1 MPLTRSRYDG
11 HADWY
16 DSWNQPHAERNAS
29 AVRDLL
35 GAGDGLCLDLGC
47 GSGHYFDVLASTG
60 RTVIGLDRSAGQL
73 RLAAYDEERRPA
85 TAAIAASNRSGGPEG
100 VIDAIEAL
108 APDGFD
114 DIDAVL
120 PHGERERIVRGYAK
134 TSGFAAPAPANP
146 GQQRDKKQ

>member
-60 RTVIGLDRSAGQL
+60 QTVIGLDRSAGQL
-73 RLAAYDEERRPA
+73 R
-85 TAAIAASNRSGGPEG
+85 IARGRG
-100 VIDAIEAL
+100 
-108 APDGFD
+108 
-114 DIDAVL
+114 
-120 PHGERERIVRGYAK
+120 RRIVQADAAALPFADRTFPAVAALWISTDVDDFGAVPRGC
-134 TSGFAAPAPANP
+134 
-146 GQQRDKKQ
+146 